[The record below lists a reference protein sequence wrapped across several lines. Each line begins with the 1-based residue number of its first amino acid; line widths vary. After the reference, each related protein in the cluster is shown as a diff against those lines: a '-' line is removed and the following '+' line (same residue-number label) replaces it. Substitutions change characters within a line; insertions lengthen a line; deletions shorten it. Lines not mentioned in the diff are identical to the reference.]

1 MIFCIVLQILA
12 FIIIIAEVVIPSAG
26 LLSVVALILL
36 GYSFYIVFTTI
47 SFNFGIFLIFV
58 DIIISPII
66 IIAGLK
72 ILSKSR
78 VTLHKTLSKE
88 QGVVAQSSELAF
100 NLNAEGKSIT
110 DLRPS
115 GIALINGSRVDVVT
129 RGEYIEANENIIVH
143 DVCANQVI
151 VRKKN

>member
-115 GIALINGSRVDVVT
+115 GIAFIDGSRVDVVT

-143 DVCANQVI
+143 DVSANQVI

>member
-1 MIFCIVLQILA
+1 MIFSIVLQILA
-12 FIIIIAEVVIPSAG
+12 FIVIIAEVIIPSAG
-26 LLSVVALILL
+26 LLSVVALMLL

-58 DIIISPII
+58 DIIISPIV

-78 VTLHKTLSKE
+78 VTLHSTLSKE
-88 QGVVAQSSELAF
+88 QGVVAQSKELAF